1 MWEKEIFVKTLFL
14 PGVVIEVVAGTD
26 CREHRYGAAV
36 VEVQDFVEGAHEV
49 IELVEGP
56 DLCVDQ
62 D

>member
-1 MWEKEIFVKTLFL
+1 M
-14 PGVVIEVVAGTD
+14 VIEVVAGTD